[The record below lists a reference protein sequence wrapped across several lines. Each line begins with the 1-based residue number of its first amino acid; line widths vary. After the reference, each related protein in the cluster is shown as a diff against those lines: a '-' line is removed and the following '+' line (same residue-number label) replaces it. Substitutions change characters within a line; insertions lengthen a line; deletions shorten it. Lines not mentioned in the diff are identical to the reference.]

1 MVASLQSLPVELR
14 LQIWDHYVRAS
25 DLNIHQPRRF
35 RRGVQRHLLAILQ
48 TCQTFRLEALS
59 ILTLDKF
66 CFHCASTESLLD
78 LFSKLS
84 RMQLSSIRH
93 LTVRDIPFDFEGDFF
108 FWHDFFPLCPG
119 LQLDTLTIL
128 DGGSS
133 IERQDSAVSSSR
145 YFDIEQ
151 QVRAGH
157 GWKQL
162 RYLIDNTE
170 TLTFERVRIGFQSFS
185 REPQPSTWS
194 SIIQQRDNRL
204 TGAKVDIFVA
214 KKDYLGQKGVI
225 LDPEKR
231 DVFDNNATDWIRPRP
246 RLQRREMMVILQR
259 GKDAYIVEDGSGL
272 KSSVSELFED
282 RSWQVIKEDA
292 LRWRV
297 VCESG
302 SPRLYPSK
310 NGQDAFRDMNR
321 GILRQS

>member
-145 YFDIEQ
+145 VFPEN
-151 QVRAGH
+151 RNHPLGLPSSSNETTA
-157 GWKQL
+157 L
-162 RYLIDNTE
+162 R
-170 TLTFERVRIGFQSFS
+170 
-185 REPQPSTWS
+185 
-194 SIIQQRDNRL
+194 
-204 TGAKVDIFVA
+204 GAKVDIFVA